1 MRPTIHHADAEYS
14 KYIQLP
20 YPVVF
25 SKLKIKLCGEW
36 DEELKECSDFSIRQ
50 TELIIVDFDENL
62 GGYFLFLLL
71 NYLIL

>member
-14 KYIQLP
+14 KYIQLS